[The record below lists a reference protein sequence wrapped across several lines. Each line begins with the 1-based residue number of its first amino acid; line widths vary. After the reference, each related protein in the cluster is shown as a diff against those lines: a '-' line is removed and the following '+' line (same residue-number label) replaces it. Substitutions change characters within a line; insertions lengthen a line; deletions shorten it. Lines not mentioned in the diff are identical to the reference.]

1 MRLFSQSLAPPS
13 FFLLASLL
21 SGIVLGKYIPA
32 AFLPWLICFL
42 LILFIIIVYC
52 SKKFLILF
60 IHLGLFLFGIYSIQA
75 NIFPG
80 LPLNHIYN
88 YTGKDKVIITARVT
102 GFKKHYPQR
111 TRLTVLCQ
119 SITIKDQPPV
129 AVTGRLQ
136 LTLYGRFKS
145 SEKEPQF
152 NDVIQFSS
160 AIRPI
165 RNFLNQGGFDY
176 VTYMKFRRIHATAYS
191 NIKGMRILS
200 NAESHIGLITRII
213 RKIENHRNNFH
224 VRILWNH
231 TQNRPS
237 GRILSALVT
246 GKKEAITPELR
257 DMFSKAGISHLLAIS
272 GLHLSIVGG
281 VFFIVFY
288 HFIGNVT
295 SWTARRNARK
305 TAWLACL
312 LPLTFYAVFS
322 GFSPSTQR
330 AYIMITAFVCALVFE
345 REKDLVSSLFTA
357 AIIILLIDSAALFSI
372 SFQLSFSAVLF
383 IISGFSIVNPI
394 LIKCKNRFVAHFAS
408 LVLVTF
414 FAGLGTLPLT
424 AYYFHTISHV
434 QLFSNIIAV
443 PVVGFI
449 VLPLGLTA
457 FCLSAVWPMASY
469 YLIDICLSLIGVV
482 IDMASYLNQMPF
494 AWQTVPN
501 ISFGAIF
508 SFYLTMA
515 LIYFYI
521 RYSSSRKRDGRLLV
535 ITILSFFCIAFLY
548 RIAQNKA
555 SSNMEITVLDI
566 GQGNSTVIQTPD
578 KKTILVDGGGFSDM
592 SRFDTGRFIVAP
604 FLWQHNIRSIDTV
617 ILSHPES
624 DHMNGLIYILKTF
637 TVKNL
642 IKNSDVKHSKKY
654 AQLMAVCKNKT
665 TKIIIPSSLNR
676 VFHIGNTKL
685 TFFVS
690 LYPESG
696 YSLNNNSLV
705 FKLNYQNFS
714 MLFPGDILKQRE
726 AQLAGT
732 FGATLQSD
740 FLLAPHHG
748 SNTSSSKIFLDQ
760 VQAKSVIISCG
771 FNNRYGFPHMAVLA
785 RYKNCGTQIWRTDS
799 DGAARIET
807 NGFYHQIET
816 YKGGL

>member
-1 MRLFSQSLAPPS
+1 VRLFSQSLTPPS

-21 SGIVLGKYIPA
+21 AGIVLGKYIPGV
-32 AFLPWLICFL
+32 FLPWLISLFFVLVIIIVCGL
-42 LILFIIIVYC
+42 KKHLILFG
-52 SKKFLILF
+52 
-60 IHLGLFLFGIYSIQA
+60 HLVFFLFGVYSIQTI
-75 NIFPG
+75 IFPG
-80 LPLNHIYN
+80 LPPHHIYN

-102 GFKKHYPQR
+102 GFKKHYTHR

-119 SITIKDQPPV
+119 SIAIKEQPPV

-136 LTLYGRFKS
+136 LTLYGTFES
-145 SEKEPQF
+145 SDKEPQF

-165 RNFLNQGGFDY
+165 RNFLNPGGFDY
-176 VTYMKFRRIHATAYS
+176 VTYMKFRRLHATAYS
-191 NIKGMRILS
+191 NIKGVRILFNS
-200 NAESHIGLITRII
+200 DSHIGLTTRII

-224 VRILWNH
+224 SRILWDH
-231 TQNRPS
+231 TQNMPS
-237 GRILSALVT
+237 GRILTALVT
-246 GKKEAITPELR
+246 GKKEAITQDLR

-281 VFFIVFY
+281 VSFLIFY
-288 HFIGNVT
+288 HFIGNFT
-295 SWTARRNARK
+295 FWAARGNARK
-305 TAWLACL
+305 TAWLVSL

-372 SFQLSFSAVLF
+372 SFQLSFFAVLF
-383 IISGFSIVNPI
+383 IICGLSMVNPI
-394 LIKCKNRFVAHFAS
+394 LIKCKNRLVAHFAS
-408 LVLVTF
+408 IVLVTF

-424 AYYFHTISHV
+424 AFYFHTISHV

-443 PVVGFI
+443 PVTGFV
-449 VLPLGLTA
+449 VLSLGLTA
-457 FCLSAVWPMASY
+457 FCLSGLWPIASDF
-469 YLIDICLSLIGVV
+469 LIDISLGLIRAV
-482 IDMASYLNQMPF
+482 IDMASYLNQIPF

-521 RYSSSRKRDGRLLV
+521 RYSSSKKRDGLLLV
-535 ITILSFFCIAFLY
+535 ITILSFFCISFLY
-548 RIAQNKA
+548 RIVENKE

-566 GQGNSTVIQTPD
+566 GQGNSTVVQTPD
-578 KKTILVDGGGFSDM
+578 NNTILIDGGGFSDM

-617 ILSHPES
+617 VLTHPES
-624 DHMNGLIYILKTF
+624 DHMNGLIYVLKTF

-642 IKNSDVKHSKKY
+642 IKNQDVKHSKKY
-654 AQLMAVCKNKT
+654 AQLMAACKNKA
-665 TKIIIPSSLNR
+665 TKIINPSSLNR
-676 VFHIGNTKL
+676 VFRIGNTKL

-690 LYPESG
+690 QYPESG
-696 YSLNNNSLV
+696 YNLNNNSLV

-726 AQLAGT
+726 THLAGT
-732 FGATLQSD
+732 FGAALQSD

-748 SNTSSSKIFLDQ
+748 SNTSSSKVFLDQ

-771 FNNRYGFPHMAVLA
+771 FNNRYGFPHTAVLE
-785 RYKNCGTQIWRTDS
+785 RYKKMGTQVWRTDS
-799 DGAARIET
+799 DGAARIEI
-807 NGFYHQIET
+807 NGFYHQIKT